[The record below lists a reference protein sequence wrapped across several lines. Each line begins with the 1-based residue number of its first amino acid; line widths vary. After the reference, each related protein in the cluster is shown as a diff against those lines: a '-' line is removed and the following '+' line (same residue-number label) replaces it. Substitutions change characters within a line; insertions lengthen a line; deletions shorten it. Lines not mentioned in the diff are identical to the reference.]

1 MTQHVTQNGVD
12 IDELIRWDKQHYLH
26 PTSSIQQHQKNGPTL
41 IIKDGKGVYLTD
53 VYGNR
58 FIDGMA
64 SLWNVNIG
72 HGRKEMGEAAKEQME
87 KLAYS
92 SSFANLSHEPVIRL
106 AHKIASLT
114 PGDLNVSF
122 FTSGGS
128 ESNDTAF
135 KLVRHYWKLKN
146 QPERKKIIGLDLGF
160 HGITIGATSATG
172 ITQFHDVSTANA
184 PDFLH
189 AKPFLTNCERGDTTD
204 PDYARSFRGIIEREG
219 AETVAAVIL
228 ETVQGAGGVNI
239 PPDGYL
245 QAVRQLCDEY
255 GIMMIMDEIICG
267 FGRTGKWFG
276 VDHWDVVPD
285 LMTVAKG
292 ITSGYIQLGAVV
304 MREYIRDELAERSE
318 GTLFHGFTYSGHPT
332 ACAIALKNIEIVE
345 TEQLMTNAR
354 NMEIELAKGFAYL
367 EEKHMIVANG
377 RSLGLLGGYD
387 LLADRESA
395 KGFAPSL
402 NVAPKVVE
410 ECYRRGLIVRPITY
424 GGKNTIVM
432 APPLII
438 TKEEIAKMIEIFSD
452 AIDAVETSLG
462 Y

>member
-1 MTQHVTQNGVD
+1 MTQHLALNGLD
-12 IDELIRWDKQHYLH
+12 IDELIQWDKRYYLH

-41 IIKDGKGVYLTD
+41 IIKEGKGVYLTD

-72 HGRKEMGEAAKEQME
+72 HGRSEMGEAAKEQME

-106 AHKIASLT
+106 SQKIASLT

-146 QPERKKIIGLDLGF
+146 LPERKKIIGLDLGF

-172 ITQFHDVSTANA
+172 IAQFQNVSTANA

-189 AKPFLTNCERGDTTD
+189 AKPFLTNCELGDKAD
-204 PDYARSFRGIIEREG
+204 PDYSRSIRGIVERER
-219 AETVAAVIL
+219 ADTIAAVIL

-245 QAVRQLCDEY
+245 QAVRKLCDEY
-255 GIMMIMDEIICG
+255 GIMMITDEIICG

-276 VDHWDVVPD
+276 VDNWEVVPD

-292 ITSGYIQLGAVV
+292 ITSGYIPLGAVI
-304 MREYIRDELAERSE
+304 MREFIRDELAELSD
-318 GTLFHGFTYSGHPT
+318 GTFFHGFTYSGHPT

-345 TEQLMTNAR
+345 KEDLLTNAKDR
-354 NMEIELAKGFAYL
+354 EKDLAKGFAYL
-367 EEKHMIVANG
+367 EEKHLIVANG

-387 LLADRESA
+387 LLADRDSERNFDPA
-395 KGFAPSL
+395 LG
-402 NVAPKVVE
+402 VAPKVVE
-410 ECYRRGLIVRPITY
+410 ECYKRGLIVRPITY

-438 TKEEIAKMIEIFSD
+438 TKEEIGKMIEIFSD
-452 AIDAVETSLG
+452 AIDAVETALG